1 MRVLYPGKMITITLE
16 NGKKYKVIPKND
28 LDELLRKGLTRKKA
42 REYNIGSR
50 LWNNTYNYHY
60 KSEEIEKHRVDKI
73 KTTNAINR
81 HNKWEE
87 NLSTLETIS
96 PGITELFK
104 NNIRDNPEIITEEIE
119 RLSDLFHEMKL
130 FLKLSKKYIRQSCK
144 RKGVKYIKM
153 VSNTS
158 EYLLKRTLK
167 ELGYKPEVQPY
178 IGKLWYDFQIG
189 GNILIELDGENYHTV
204 EKDRYKEKIAKENGF
219 KVIRIDSKELNDLE
233 TLKIKLRKCLQEV
246 K

>member
-1 MRVLYPGKMITITLE
+1 MKILYHGKLIKIETN
-16 NGKKYKVIPKND
+16 NGKSFKIIPKSD
-28 LDELLRKGLTRKKA
+28 FDKLLEIGCTRKKA

-50 LWNNTYNYHY
+50 LWNNSYNYHY
-60 KSEEIEKHRVDKI
+60 NKEEIEKHRINKI
-73 KTTNAINR
+73 KTTNSVNR
-81 HNKWEE
+81 YELWEE
-87 NLSTLETIS
+87 NLNNLEIIS

-104 NNIRDNPEIITEEIE
+104 NNIRDNPEKIIQEIE

-130 FLKLSKKYIRQSCK
+130 FIRQSKKYIRQSCK
-144 RKGVKYIKM
+144 RKGVEYIKM
-153 VSNTS
+153 VANTS
-158 EYLLKRTLK
+158 EYVLKKVLK

-178 IGKLWYDFQIG
+178 IGKLWFDFKIEP
-189 GNILIELDGENYHTV
+189 NILIELDGENYHTV